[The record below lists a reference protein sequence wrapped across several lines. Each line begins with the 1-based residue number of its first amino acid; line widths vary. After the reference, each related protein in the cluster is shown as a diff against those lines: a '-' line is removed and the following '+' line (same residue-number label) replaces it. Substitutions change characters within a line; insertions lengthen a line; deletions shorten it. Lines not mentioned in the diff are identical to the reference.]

1 MSRKR
6 KAPVAS
12 SVIRVNRADD
22 EDSDD
27 AEDDDTDFGSRSLSS
42 RVSLPSKPERK
53 LDLFIKSFKIL
64 RAGGEHEQV
73 FCFSKSSCC
82 LTYICFRPTLPPAK
96 QANRNLILKAI
107 SEAQDSITKTTSYSP
122 SKFPSATH
130 LKREHTLQAFLFH
143 CHHDTNE

>member
-12 SVIRVNRADD
+12 SVVRVNRSAD

-27 AEDDDTDFGSRSLSS
+27 AEEEDTECGGRGLSS

-53 LDLFIKSFKIL
+53 SVLKVFTRIFMIVVVYIFSICPRSLQVSKLQLFGISIL
-64 RAGGEHEQV
+64 HPAGFHHNPA
-73 FCFSKSSCC
+73 
-82 LTYICFRPTLPPAK
+82 LYCFRPTLPPAK

-107 SEAQDSITKTTSYSP
+107 SEAQDSITKTTA
-122 SKFPSATH
+122 FPSSTH
-130 LKREHTLQAFLFH
+130 I
-143 CHHDTNE
+143 

>member
-12 SVIRVNRADD
+12 SVVRVDQAAD

-27 AEDDDTDFGSRSLSS
+27 AEEEETSYGAKGLSS

-53 LDLFIKSFKIL
+53 SVLRSYIL
-64 RAGGEHEQV
+64 
-73 FCFSKSSCC
+73 FCFSILYSMFFLCFLLNLLFIRLSG
-82 LTYICFRPTLPPAK
+82 LIYFRPTLPPAK

-107 SEAQDSITKTTSYSP
+107 SEAQDSITKTTSYATSM
-122 SKFPSATH
+122 FPTTVH
-130 LKREHTLQAFLFH
+130 LTRKISF
-143 CHHDTNE
+143 